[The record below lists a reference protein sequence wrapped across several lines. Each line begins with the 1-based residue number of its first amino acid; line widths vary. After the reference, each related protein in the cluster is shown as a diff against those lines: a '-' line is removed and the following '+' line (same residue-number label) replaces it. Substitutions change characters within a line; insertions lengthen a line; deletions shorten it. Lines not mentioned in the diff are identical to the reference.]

1 MQNRTTGMKLY
12 RSLSDFVKRENAIVS
27 QGTFDGVHIG
37 HQEIIKRM
45 LDVKNRTG
53 GETVLL
59 SFFPHPRMVLY
70 PDNED
75 FKILQIFEEKV
86 EQFDKYGLDH
96 LIVEPFTTHFSRQT
110 TEEFVRD
117 ILVDKIGVKNLIVG
131 HDHRFGKNREGG
143 FKDLLD
149 LSLKY
154 AFEVEETPALV
165 HDGVTVSST
174 KIREAILSG
183 NIAKANQLLGYS
195 FTLKGVV
202 KQGNKIGRTIDFPT
216 ANIYVLEKYKLIPGE
231 GVYAVEVD
239 VLGEKFKGMLNIGK
253 RPTVASSGD
262 TTIEVHLINSSKD
275 LYGRVIKINF
285 VEKIRDEIKFPD
297 LDELKKQLEKD
308 KFEALRI
315 LG

>member
-1 MQNRTTGMKLY
+1 MKLY
-12 RSLSDFVKRENAIVS
+12 RSLNDFSRINNAVVS

-37 HQEIIKRM
+37 HQEIIRRM
-45 LDVKNRTG
+45 LEVKERTG

-86 EQFDKYGLDH
+86 ERFDKYGIDH

-143 FKDLLD
+143 FKDLKD

-154 AFEVEETPALV
+154 AFDVEEAPPLLL
-165 HDGVTVSST
+165 DGVTVSST
-174 KIREAILSG
+174 KIREALLAG
-183 NIAKANQLLGYS
+183 NISKATELLGYN

-216 ANIYVLEKYKLIPGE
+216 ANIYILEKYKLVPGE

-253 RPTVASSGD
+253 RPTVGGSGD
-262 TTIEVHLINSSKD
+262 VTIEVHLINSAKD

-285 VEKIRDEIKFPD
+285 VEKIRNEIKFPS
-297 LDELKKQLEKD
+297 LDDLKKQLEKD